1 MASLNEIPAELVRH
15 VFLYVSPEDNLRAIQ
30 TLSRRLHKLADD
42 TLLWRHYCRISY
54 KYWAPEHDLARK
66 LASPASYVDWKRL
79 WLRRRH
85 DNDQVAH
92 LLDQILSTKVGR
104 LWKFGQ
110 ICRLGYDAKDYL
122 LDQCHAGDDVE
133 DVLARR

>member
-30 TLSRRLHKLADD
+30 TLSHRLHKIAND

-66 LASPASYVDWKRL
+66 LASPASDVDWKRL